1 MPSLDIEMPDRKI
14 RAPYKNNL
22 FINHAEEGVINQ
34 FDSSIQ
40 KLGLDPKNVEGT
52 VSILQSNP
60 KGVCNKCTA
69 GLLEGGTDKSGIIKQ
84 ISEKYPNVIFEISSE
99 TVDGVVPNGLTNFK
113 VINGKIID

>member
-1 MPSLDIEMPDRKI
+1 MPDRKI

-34 FDSSIQ
+34 FDSLVQ
-40 KLGLDPKNVEGT
+40 KLGVDPKNIEGT

-69 GLLEGGTDKSGIIKQ
+69 GLLEGGTGKSGI
-84 ISEKYPNVIFEISSE
+84 KYPNVIFEISSE
-99 TVDGVVPNGLTNFK
+99 AVDGVIPNGLTNFK